1 MKILT
6 QLRFY
11 VVVATLSFTGLLV
24 NYFNK
29 LEELRKTKEELVKC
43 QTDNGYIPGGDIE
56 KVRLTNQIDSLQT
69 IIQEKVTPKEHFDGV
84 TEMILDNYIDEKFL
98 NEDAKEDINF
108 VSKYTHQQR
117 VDITNELKRLN
128 LIYEDWYT
136 TLEVYR
142 STNPKAVEEIEK
154 ITGHYS
160 E

>member
-56 KVRLTNQIDSLQT
+56 KVQIINERDSLRDELFIRFTEVGRYETALEIFKEQNKKGANEFELILTTQT
-69 IIQEKVTPKEHFDGV
+69 E
-84 TEMILDNYIDEKFL
+84 
-98 NEDAKEDINF
+98 
-108 VSKYTHQQR
+108 
-117 VDITNELKRLN
+117 
-128 LIYEDWYT
+128 
-136 TLEVYR
+136 
-142 STNPKAVEEIEK
+142 
-154 ITGHYS
+154 
-160 E
+160 